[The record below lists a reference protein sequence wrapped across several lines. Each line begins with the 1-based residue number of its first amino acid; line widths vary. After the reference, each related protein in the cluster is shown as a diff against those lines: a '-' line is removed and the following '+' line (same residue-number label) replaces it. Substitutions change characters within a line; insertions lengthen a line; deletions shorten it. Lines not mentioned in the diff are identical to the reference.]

1 VLVTDGIETVTAT
14 LSPVII
20 GESFGFSPTDYT
32 KMSTEEKKN
41 TMKEATS
48 KLASKLVK
56 ILSQKYF
63 T

>member
-20 GESFGFSPTDYT
+20 GESFGFNPTDYT